1 MNRIHQT
8 HIRLIRLIRI
18 ATETHKIH
26 QANATHE
33 RISCSERPKL
43 LFSLSLHLQRFQSIL
58 YNGNA
63 VSENFIAPA
72 AHAPWPRPRVRSSLA
87 HTSFAPP
94 KLKDSKNTR
103 L

>member
-18 ATETHKIH
+18 ATKTHKIH

-43 LFSLSLHLQRFQSIL
+43 LFSLSLICKDFSQSYTMAMLSQRISLLQQLTLHGPGLVFVLLLFIL
-58 YNGNA
+58 L
-63 VSENFIAPA
+63 S
-72 AHAPWPRPRVRSSLA
+72 
-87 HTSFAPP
+87 
-94 KLKDSKNTR
+94 R
-103 L
+103 LRN